1 MSYHFLCFNCNFKCM
16 KKGDFNRHL
25 NTEKHIL
32 LNTNQNLNQ
41 DLNVNQELN
50 TNICETDE
58 YAKLSYPCNTCNKIY
73 KSRTGLWT
81 HKKKC
86 ILVQKESN
94 KIEPS
99 EKQLIMM
106 LIKENTEMKNMM
118 MDVCKNIQPN
128 ITNTNST
135 INSNNKFNLQFFLNT
150 TCKDAL
156 NLTEFINSLTLQLTD
171 LENVGSSGYVNGL
184 SNIIIK
190 NLNALEITKRPVHCS
205 DIKREVMY
213 VKEENTWQKEK
224 EEKEKLTKAIQKIAL
239 KNMKQLPD
247 WQKKHPGYEKS
258 DNIINDKFLKIVNES
273 AGAST
278 DRENEEYIHK
288 IIKNVAK
295 EVIIEKEF

>member
-32 LNTNQNLNQ
+32 LNTNINSDPNE
-41 DLNVNQELN
+41 NS
-50 TNICETDE
+50 CETDD
-58 YAKLSYPCNTCNKIY
+58 YTKVVYSCNTCNKIY
-73 KSRTGLWT
+73 KSRTGLWS

-86 ILVQKESN
+86 IPVQEESN

-156 NLTEFINSLTLQLTD
+156 NLTDFINSLTLQLTD

-224 EEKEKLTKAIQKIAL
+224 EEKEKLSRAIQKIAL

-247 WQKKHPGYEKS
+247 WQKKHPGCEKS
-258 DNIINDKFLKIVNES
+258 DNKNNDTFLQIVNES
-273 AGAST
+273 TGALT
-278 DRENEEYIHK
+278 ERENEEYIHK

-295 EVIIEKEF
+295 EVIIEKDC